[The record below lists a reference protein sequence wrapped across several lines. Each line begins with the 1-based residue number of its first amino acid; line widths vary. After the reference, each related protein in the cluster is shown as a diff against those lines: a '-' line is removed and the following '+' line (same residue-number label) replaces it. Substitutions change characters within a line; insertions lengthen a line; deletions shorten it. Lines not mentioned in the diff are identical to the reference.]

1 MLSENLTESF
11 VGKLCEPKFHKVRP
25 WKLWWSEK
33 RQKDERLLEAAED
46 GDADAI
52 RQLLTQPADGG
63 PPAAAN
69 AQHRVAKKGRAALHL
84 AVASEN
90 LEVVELLLQRGANVN
105 VRSRQRR
112 LTPLHVAAAQG
123 SVNLVEHLLAANA
136 DVLCQTDDHQI
147 ALHYA
152 AANGHAEVVQVLVH
166 QDSSQLT
173 LRNIFGQRPMEA
185 AANASTAFIFR
196 AFEST
201 VSLRKAT
208 VSTASTTLG
217 SRRSSVC
224 SDASTATGS
233 SDVMEMKLEE
243 ASQDGYAERTGFAAG
258 LLLRNARPDAVQ
270 RLLQKTRELE
280 AEVPREKVPVAL
292 MTARSW
298 KASSPKDSPTRSP
311 VSSCGS
317 TPKTTGRGPPF
328 ARMRRGNSRV
338 EKVGPNSFELVNL
351 LGRGSFG
358 EVFQVKHKRTGKAY
372 AMKVLQKSRIMS
384 SNLLRYAVTERN
396 ILAYI
401 RHPYIVS
408 LHYAFQTPS
417 HLVLVLQYCPR
428 GNLQQLLT
436 REKRLCETLS
446 RLYTAE
452 ILLALIHLHERHTVF
467 RDLKPDNVVID
478 ETHHAL
484 LTDFGLSKEGVGQR
498 GTKSFCGSVAFLA
511 PEILHRKGHN
521 HTVDIYNLGVLLYD
535 MLTGLPPFYHHDRE
549 TLFANIKH
557 ARLEV
562 PLYVSRVARAF
573 IEATM
578 EREPTKRL
586 GAHHTGQ
593 VKDHAFFSEMDFEM
607 LMRREVPVP
616 EAHPADEPSIPW
628 GRSPLGLARAP
639 ESPFARADRA
649 PGWRA
654 RYVRAPVGSDRGVSN
669 WDFSFVPPSRTSSAL
684 SSAMGTSGAA
694 GSESS
699 ATSWRR
705 GLPIQRRP
713 SSQSSR
719 DL

>member
-1 MLSENLTESF
+1 MVPESLTESF
-11 VGKLCEPKFHKVRP
+11 VGKLCEPKFHRARP

-33 RQKDERLLEAAED
+33 RHKDERLLDAAEQ

-69 AQHRVAKKGRAALHL
+69 AQQRHCKGRTALHL

-105 VRSRQRR
+105 ARSRQGK

-123 SVNLVEHLLAANA
+123 SVDLVEHLLAAHA
-136 DVLCQTDDHQI
+136 DVLMQTEDRQI

-152 AANGHAEVVQVLVH
+152 AANGHSEVVKCLVH
-166 QDSSQLT
+166 HDGNQLT
-173 LRNIFGQRPMEA
+173 YRNCFGQRPAEA
-185 AANASTAFIFR
+185 A
-196 AFEST
+196 
-201 VSLRKAT
+201 
-208 VSTASTTLG
+208 
-217 SRRSSVC
+217 
-224 SDASTATGS
+224 SDASTAMMFRFAAHDAAICSLLGSRRHSACSDTSTATGS
-233 SDVMEMKLEE
+233 TATGSTATGSCASEAVDATEE
-243 ASQDGYAERTGFAAG
+243 DGYAERSSIPGG
-258 LLLRNARPDAVQ
+258 WLLRNARCDAVQ
-270 RLLQKTRELE
+270 RLLQKTRQLELE
-280 AEVPREKVPVAL
+280 TRQL

-298 KASSPKDSPTRSP
+298 KASSPKDSPSRSP
-311 VSSCGS
+311 TSSCS
-317 TPKTTGRGPPF
+317 SVTSRRTAPF
-328 ARMRRGNSRV
+328 AKMRRGSSRV

-417 HLVLVLQYCPR
+417 HLVLVLHYCPR

-446 RLYTAE
+446 RLYSAE

-478 ETHHAL
+478 ESHHAL

-511 PEILHRKGHN
+511 PEILLRKGHN

-578 EREPTKRL
+578 EREPNKRL
-586 GAHHTGQ
+586 GAHHTAQ

-616 EAHPADEPSIPW
+616 EAHADEPSIPW
-628 GRSPLGLARAP
+628 QRSPLGLARAP

-649 PGWRA
+649 PRWRA
-654 RYVRAPVGSDRGVSN
+654 RYVRGPNGGSDRGVSD
-669 WDFSFVPPSRTSSAL
+669 WDCNLDYSVGPSRGTSNL
-684 SSAMGTSGAA
+684 SSGAN

-699 ATSWRR
+699 ASTWRR
-705 GLPIQRRP
+705 GLPIQGRP
-713 SSQSSR
+713 SSHSSR

>member
-123 SVNLVEHLLAANA
+123 SVDLVEHLLAANA

-201 VSLRKAT
+201 ASLRKAT

-243 ASQDGYAERTGFAAG
+243 TSQDGYAERTGFAAG

-280 AEVPREKVPVAL
+280 AEIPREKVPVAL

-317 TPKTTGRGPPF
+317 TPKTGRGPPF

-446 RLYTAE
+446 RLYAAE

>member
-1 MLSENLTESF
+1 MSQADDAAGGHATFMRYEQSSEVKKPFLPLRSVNADHGDKELREGRDEMMENIEEMLHAGGPEEGGGPEVSTKREATGQQEAAETLLRSLCEEPYETVFEDPPSGCPLRNLDTGEARPMLSENLTESF

-123 SVNLVEHLLAANA
+123 SVDLVEHLLAANA

-201 VSLRKAT
+201 ASLRKAT

-243 ASQDGYAERTGFAAG
+243 TSQDGYAERTGFAAG

-280 AEVPREKVPVAL
+280 AEIPREKVPVAL

-401 RHPYIVS
+401 
-408 LHYAFQTPS
+408 
-417 HLVLVLQYCPR
+417 
-428 GNLQQLLT
+428 LLSQ
-436 REKRLCETLS
+436 RE
-446 RLYTAE
+446 
-452 ILLALIHLHERHTVF
+452 LA
-467 RDLKPDNVVID
+467 
-478 ETHHAL
+478 A
-484 LTDFGLSKEGVGQR
+484 
-498 GTKSFCGSVAFLA
+498 A
-511 PEILHRKGHN
+511 PN
-521 HTVDIYNLGVLLYD
+521 
-535 MLTGLPPFYHHDRE
+535 P
-549 TLFANIKH
+549 
-557 ARLEV
+557 
-562 PLYVSRVARAF
+562 
-573 IEATM
+573 
-578 EREPTKRL
+578 
-586 GAHHTGQ
+586 
-593 VKDHAFFSEMDFEM
+593 
-607 LMRREVPVP
+607 
-616 EAHPADEPSIPW
+616 
-628 GRSPLGLARAP
+628 
-639 ESPFARADRA
+639 
-649 PGWRA
+649 
-654 RYVRAPVGSDRGVSN
+654 
-669 WDFSFVPPSRTSSAL
+669 
-684 SSAMGTSGAA
+684 
-694 GSESS
+694 
-699 ATSWRR
+699 
-705 GLPIQRRP
+705 
-713 SSQSSR
+713 
-719 DL
+719 